1 MKSFISRSSSQFAKK
16 VNPRASNTSVNNI
29 QKRFLN
35 IHEYQAKEL
44 FKQFDVPHQ
53 RGITVDNLKD
63 VQGTLAALKQQTGTK
78 NFIVKSQVL
87 AGGRG
92 KGHFLENGFQGGVK
106 FTKDEKAA
114 EEVASKM
121 LHNTLV
127 TKQTGEKGIKVNK
140 IFFAECLDFKREF
153 YFAILLDRAAQ
164 CPVFVASYEGGMDI
178 EEVAEKKP
186 EAIKTLLIR
195 DLENGP
201 SDAEAIQY
209 AKDLQF
215 KKPEEAAQ
223 VMKKLYK
230 MFRKTDAAQLEINP
244 LVELDNTADLS
255 CVDCKL
261 NIDDNAAFRQ
271 PEIFAMR
278 DWDAE
283 DPREVEAAKVELNY
297 IGLDGNIGCLVN
309 GAGLAM
315 ATMDIIQL
323 NGGKPANFLDV
334 GGGATTKQVK
344 EAFKIIL
351 KDESVKCVL
360 VNIFGGIMRC
370 DIIAD
375 GIVQAAS
382 ELGVN
387 VPIVV
392 RLAGTNVDKGLQ
404 ILEDAAKKGT
414 LKAITAKDLDEAAKK
429 AVAQLK

>member
-1 MKSFISRSSSQFAKK
+1 MDEAPGLLAK
-16 VNPRASNTSVNNI
+16 
-29 QKRFLN
+29 
-35 IHEYQAKEL
+35 
-44 FKQFDVPHQ
+44 
-53 RGITVDNLKD
+53 
-63 VQGTLAALKQQTGTK
+63 LKQQTGTK
-78 NFIVKSQVL
+78 NIIVKSQIL

-92 KGHFLENGFQGGVK
+92 KGSFKENGFQGGVK

-114 EEVASKM
+114 QDVAAKM

-127 TKQTGEKGIKVNK
+127 TKQTGAEGFKVNRL
-140 IFFAECLDFKREF
+140 FFAECLDFNREF
-153 YFAILLDRAAQ
+153 YFAILLDRTAQ
-164 CPVFVASYEGGMDI
+164 CPVFVGSYEGGMDI
-178 EEVAEKKP
+178 EQVAEEKP

-201 SDAEAIQY
+201 SDADAIEY
-209 AKDLQF
+209 AKSLQF
-215 KKPEEAAQ
+215 KKPEQAAQ

-230 MFRKTDAAQLEINP
+230 MFRKTDASQLEINP
-244 LVELDNTADLS
+244 LVELDQTADLS

-278 DWDAE
+278 DWAAE

-297 IGLDGNIGCLVN
+297 IGLHGNIGCLVN

-323 NGGKPANFLDV
+323 NGGTPANFLDV

-351 KDESVKCVL
+351 RDESVKCVL

-370 DIIAD
+370 DVIAD

-387 VPIVV
+387 IPIVV
-392 RLAGTNVDKGLQ
+392 RLAGTNVEKGMQ
-404 ILEDAAKKGT
+404 ILEEASKKGT
-414 LKAITAKDLDEAAKK
+414 LKAITATNLDDAAVK
-429 AVAQLK
+429 AVSQLK